1 MVDVNDNPIDINEIQ
16 KDYIEYLD
24 SIFKRAFDADPF
36 GTLCTLLRVGGMSYK
51 NLDPFEESKKAFED
65 YNWLSQKAHSERSD
79 ISSLRVAL
87 LMYCHAIE
95 MTAPHVMLANLMRCI
110 AGQSYIIGP
119 FDHLKRSK
127 KNKIYEYIPPSATI
141 KFKEIRKLAS
151 SIEEKKLVD
160 IIDSFFDNR
169 VRNAFSH
176 SDYIITD
183 DHFRWT
189 EGGLSQEI
197 ELDKLGEKINL
208 CLQFFGCFMIRHK
221 DWLKAFG
228 SLRRFHKWPQ
238 YEVLEILSS
247 KEDGAFGFNVH
258 FSNGNK
264 ATYTRQLSERRA
276 INLTF
281 DQDGRINFMV
291 GNLDALEKIWKVNGH
306 PVTDW
311 DALEGQYST

>member
-1 MVDVNDNPIDINEIQ
+1 MEC
-16 KDYIEYLD
+16 LD
-24 SIFKRAFDADPF
+24 SLFKRAFSSDPF
-36 GTLCTLLRVGGMSYK
+36 GTLCTLLRVGGMSYR
-51 NLDPFEESKKAFED
+51 NVDPFEESKKAFED
-65 YNWLSQKAHSERSD
+65 YNWLSQKASSERSD
-79 ISSLRVAL
+79 KSSLRIGL

-110 AGQSYIIGP
+110 AGQNYVIGP
-119 FDHLKRSK
+119 FDYLNRPK
-127 KNKIYEYIPPSATI
+127 KNKIYEYIPPSVTRKITEI
-141 KFKEIRKLAS
+141 KKLAS
-151 SIEEKKLVD
+151 SIEEKKLIEV
-160 IIDSFFDNR
+160 IDSFFDER
-169 VRNAFSH
+169 VRNAFFH
-176 SDYIITD
+176 SDYVITD
-183 DHFRWT
+183 NHFHWT

-197 ELDKLGEKINL
+197 AFDKLGEKIYS

-228 SLRRFHKWPQ
+228 NLRRFHKWPQ

-264 ATYTRQLSERRA
+264 ATYTRNSSERQA

-281 DQDGRINFMV
+281 DHDGRINFMV
-291 GNLDALEKIWKVNGH
+291 GNLDALEKAWKVNGH

-311 DALEGQYST
+311 DVLEEKYNTVI